1 MTLSQAPV
9 LLICQVE
16 SEDFPLAAR
25 VVALIGTETEHRL
38 GGMKTAVVEEGPIHV
53 LKTSLTFEQ
62 NGEAENLVV
71 YLFPRHGPLLLEV
84 QDEFVEV
91 EASVDH
97 VLDDD
102 LTIAINEDLLVGLA
116 AHEVLLL

>member
-1 MTLSQAPV
+1 
-9 LLICQVE
+9 
-16 SEDFPLAAR
+16 
-25 VVALIGTETEHRL
+25 
-38 GGMKTAVVEEGPIHV
+38 MKTAVIEEGPVHV
-53 LKTSLTFEQ
+53 LKTTFTFEQ

-102 LTIAINEDLLVGLA
+102 LTIAINEDLLVCLA
-116 AHEVLLL
+116 AH

>member
-9 LLICQVE
+9 LLIRQVE
-16 SEDFPLAAR
+16 SENFPLTAR
-25 VVALIGTETEHRL
+25 VVALIGTETEHRF
-38 GGMKTAVVEEGPIHV
+38 GGMKTAVVEEGPIYV
-53 LKTSLTFEQ
+53 LKTGLTFEQ
-62 NGEAENLVV
+62 NGEAQDLVV
-71 YLFPRHGPLLLEV
+71 NLFPRHGPLLLEV

-102 LTIAINEDLLVGLA
+102 LPLAINEALFVGLA
-116 AHEVLLL
+116 AH